1 MDAAG
6 ETKKPA
12 VLRSFRG
19 YLGTFR
25 FSSRAF
31 QLVWTTSPRLTLLLA
46 FLTLIAGLFPAAIAF
61 VGKLIVDGVVAASQ
75 SGLAADRWQALTF
88 VGWEAGLVV
97 LLAGVQKGIQVSQS
111 LLRVQLA
118 QQVNEMIL
126 EKALT
131 LELRHFEDS
140 EFYDRLTRARREAS
154 RRPMS
159 LIQGTF
165 GLAQNAITLLTY
177 GALLLQF
184 SYWAVLFLVL
194 GALPAF
200 VVEARFSN
208 EAFRLFSWR
217 VPETRQQYYLET
229 AIAREDYVKETML
242 FQTGRLFLQRYK
254 DIFQRL
260 FRQDR
265 SLTLRRGFWGYTLG
279 LLSTVAFYGAYG
291 WIAWETIAGQIT
303 LGDMTMYLLV
313 FKQGQSAVAASL
325 SSIGGLYEDNLY
337 LSTLYDY
344 LEQEVTIPNGEAIYG
359 PSPGDGL
366 RFEDISFTYPGA
378 VQPALQ
384 NVSLHLKPGQK
395 LALVGENGS
404 GKTTLIKLLTRLY
417 APSVGRILW
426 DGLDLQQWDVEA
438 LRKRI
443 GVIFQDFV
451 RYQFTIG
458 ENIGI
463 GDVEHIEDE
472 DRWEAAAVKGMAH
485 PFIEPMEQGYQTQLG
500 RWFKDGRE
508 LSMGE
513 WQKIALSRAFM
524 RADADLLVLDEP
536 TSTMDAAAES
546 QIFDRF
552 RQLTEAQMAILIS
565 HRFSTVRMADYIIV
579 LHEGRIIEQGIHDEL
594 VQEGG
599 QYARLFHLQASG
611 YR

>member
-1 MDAAG
+1 MDATG
-6 ETKKPA
+6 ETIKPA

-25 FSSRAF
+25 FSLRAF

-61 VGKLIVDGVVAASQ
+61 VGKLIVDGVVAASR
-75 SGLAADRWQALTF
+75 SGLAVDRWQALTF

-140 EFYDRLTRARREAS
+140 EFYDGLTRARREAS

-159 LIQGTF
+159 LIQCTF
-165 GLAQNAITLLTY
+165 GLAQNGITLLTY
-177 GALLLQF
+177 GGLLLQF
-184 SYWAVLFLVL
+184 SPWAVLFLVL
-194 GALPAF
+194 GAVPAF

-242 FQTGRLFLQRYK
+242 FQTGRLFLRRYQ

-260 FRQDR
+260 FKQDR

-279 LLSTVAFYGAYG
+279 LLSTAAFYGAYG

-337 LSTLYDY
+337 LSTLYEF

-378 VQPALQ
+378 DKPALQ

-417 APSVGRILW
+417 APSGGRILW
-426 DGLDLQQWDVEA
+426 DGLDLQEWDIEA
-438 LRKRI
+438 LRKRV

-472 DRWEAAAVKGMAH
+472 DRWKAAAVKGMAH
-485 PFIEPMEQGYQTQLG
+485 PFIEPMKQGYQTQLG

-524 RADADLLVLDEP
+524 RADADILVLDEP

-552 RQLTEAQMAILIS
+552 RQLTETQMAILIS
-565 HRFSTVRMADYIIV
+565 HRFSTVRMADYIVV
-579 LHEGRIIEQGIHDEL
+579 LHEGRIIEQGTHDEL
-594 VQEGG
+594 VQDDG
-599 QYARLFHLQASG
+599 QYARLFNLQAKG

>member
-1 MDAAG
+1 MVAFG
-6 ETKKPA
+6 ETPKPA
-12 VLRSFRG
+12 VLRNLRG

-25 FSSRAF
+25 FSLRAF

-131 LELRHFEDS
+131 LELQHFEDA

-165 GLAQNAITLLTY
+165 GLAQNAITLLTF
-177 GALLLQF
+177 GALLLAF

-194 GALPAF
+194 GAIPAF

-208 EAFRLFSWR
+208 EAFRLFSWH

-229 AIAREDYVKETML
+229 AIAREDFVKETML

-260 FRQDR
+260 FKHDR

-279 LLSTVAFYGAYG
+279 LLGTVAFYGAYG

-313 FKQGQSAVAASL
+313 FKQGQSAVSASL

-337 LSTLYDY
+337 LSTLYEY
-344 LEQEVTIPNGEAIYG
+344 LEQEVTISKGEAQYG
-359 PSPGDGL
+359 PDAGDGL
-366 RFEDISFTYPGA
+366 RFEDLSFTYPGA
-378 VQPALQ
+378 DQPALL

-404 GKTTLIKLLTRLY
+404 GKTTLIK
-417 APSVGRILW
+417 
-426 DGLDLQQWDVEA
+426 
-438 LRKRI
+438 
-443 GVIFQDFV
+443 
-451 RYQFTIG
+451 
-458 ENIGI
+458 
-463 GDVEHIEDE
+463 
-472 DRWEAAAVKGMAH
+472 
-485 PFIEPMEQGYQTQLG
+485 
-500 RWFKDGRE
+500 
-508 LSMGE
+508 
-513 WQKIALSRAFM
+513 
-524 RADADLLVLDEP
+524 
-536 TSTMDAAAES
+536 
-546 QIFDRF
+546 
-552 RQLTEAQMAILIS
+552 
-565 HRFSTVRMADYIIV
+565 
-579 LHEGRIIEQGIHDEL
+579 
-594 VQEGG
+594 
-599 QYARLFHLQASG
+599 
-611 YR
+611 

>member
-6 ETKKPA
+6 ETTKPA
-12 VLRSFRG
+12 ALRSLQG

-31 QLVWTTSPRLTLLLA
+31 QLVWITSPRLTLVLA
-46 FLTLIAGLFPAAIAF
+46 LLTLIAGLFPAAIAF
-61 VGKLIVDGVVAASQ
+61 VGKLIVDGVVGASQ

-118 QQVNEMIL
+118 QRVNEMIL

-131 LELRHFEDS
+131 LELRHFEDA

-165 GLAQNAITLLTY
+165 GLAQNAITLITY
-177 GALLLQF
+177 GGLLLAF

-200 VVEARFSN
+200 VVEARFSD

-217 VPETRQQYYLET
+217 VPETRHQYYLET

-242 FQTGRLFLQRYK
+242 FQTGRLFLQRYQ

-260 FRQDR
+260 FKQDR

-313 FKQGQSAVAASL
+313 FKQGQSAVSASL

-344 LEQEVTIPNGEAIYG
+344 LEQEVTLSKGEATSG

-366 RFEDISFTYPGA
+366 RFEDVSFTYPGA
-378 VQPALQ
+378 DQPALQ
-384 NVSLHLKPGQK
+384 NVSMHLKPGEK

-417 APSVGRILW
+417 APSKGRIIW
-426 DGLDLQQWDVEA
+426 DGLDLQEWDIEA

-458 ENIGI
+458 ENIGV

-524 RADADLLVLDEP
+524 RADADILVLDEP

-552 RQLTEAQMAILIS
+552 RQLTETQMAILIS
-565 HRFSTVRMADYIIV
+565 HRFSTVRMADYIVV
-579 LHEGRIIEQGIHDEL
+579 LHEGRIIEQGTHDEL
-594 VQEGG
+594 VQDGG
-599 QYARLFHLQASG
+599 QYARLFQLQAKG